1 MAKDKILSE
10 IKVAEER
17 AKQMVAD
24 AIETKNDRII
34 KTQAEAREII
44 KQAEIDA
51 HKSAESALKSA
62 LKTIETENAE
72 IVEEGLANARSIKEK
87 AEANLDKAVDYLI
100 SEFERAIH
108 A

>member
-10 IKVAEER
+10 IKEVEER
-17 AKQMVAD
+17 AKKTVSD
-24 AIETKNDRII
+24 SIDTKNERILHA
-34 KTQAEAREII
+34 QAEAREII

-51 HKSAESALKSA
+51 QKSAQSALKSA
-62 LKTIETENAE
+62 KETIKSENAIIIE
-72 IVEEGLANARSIKEK
+72 DGLHNAESIKEK